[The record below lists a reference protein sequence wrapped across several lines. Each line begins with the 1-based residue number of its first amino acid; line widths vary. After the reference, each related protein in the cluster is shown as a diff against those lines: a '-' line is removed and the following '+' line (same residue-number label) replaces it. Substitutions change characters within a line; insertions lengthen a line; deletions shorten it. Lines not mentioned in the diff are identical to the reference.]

1 LEWRALYFGIIA
13 YSYFFGMILIRRKSK
28 GKITNPDNGLAG
40 KKSSNAPGVNEDK
53 SRKGFLNFSQKI
65 DYGLF
70 LLTKLAEQKSGE
82 PVSLKTVSEENFL
95 SFYFM
100 QKVALDLRRAGLI
113 MAARGKTGGYVIA
126 RDAADIKLLE
136 VLEALEGPVA
146 LMHCLRHGVDAK
158 VCEREEDCRV
168 RSGFGM
174 LNEIIINTL
183 SEFTLEDF
191 INSTWRQKK

>member
-1 LEWRALYFGIIA
+1 
-13 YSYFFGMILIRRKSK
+13 MILIRRKSK
-28 GKITNPDNGLAG
+28 GLIT
-40 KKSSNAPGVNEDK
+40 KVNDDK

-70 LLTKLAEQKSGE
+70 LLMNLAEQENGE

-100 QKVALDLRRAGLI
+100 QKVALDLRRSGLI

-126 RDAADIKLLE
+126 RDSSKIKLLE

-146 LMHCLRHGVDAK
+146 LMHCLRHGVDSK

>member
-1 LEWRALYFGIIA
+1 
-13 YSYFFGMILIRRKSK
+13 MILIRRKSK